1 MLIRMC
7 VALLLVPGLC
17 PADESP
23 LFANDTPLDLVF
35 EFPVNTIIRN
45 ADDRPVVEGRVH
57 YTDEN
62 GQPVSVNM
70 TMTTRGKSRLEYC
83 NFPPL
88 SANFKKQEREDTL
101 FDEQK
106 KVKIATHCRNGDT
119 FVRYLLQEHGI
130 YRAFNAVTD
139 TSFRVR
145 LVNATYRDSEG
156 KKKDINTYAFLIEA
170 DNEVA
175 DRLGMKTYDVSIINP
190 AQLDTRHASQ
200 FALFQYLI
208 ANTDW
213 SMTKG
218 PGDEGCCHNGK
229 VLITPGSAD
238 GWVILPYDFDQSG
251 IINTKYSLPAE
262 GLNIRSVRQR
272 VYRGRCINLDQLDAT
287 IALFNDR
294 RSKIESALMPESIP
308 EGYRE
313 STRKYIDEFYQ
324 VINDPLKREQH
335 IENRC
340 LGG

>member
-1 MLIRMC
+1 MLLR
-7 VALLLVPGLC
+7 VSVVLLLVPGLC

-23 LFANDTPLDLVF
+23 LFASAAPLDLVF
-35 EFPVNTIIRN
+35 EFPVNTITRK
-45 ADDRPVVEGRVH
+45 ADERPVVEGRVL
-57 YTDEN
+57 YTDES

-83 NFPPL
+83 TFPPL
-88 SANFKKQEREDTL
+88 SVNFKKQERQDTL

-130 YRAFNAVTD
+130 YRAFNVVTE

-145 LVNATYRDSEG
+145 LINATYRDSEG
-156 KKKDINTYAFLIEA
+156 KKKDIRAYAFFIES

-175 DRLGMKTYDVSIINP
+175 DRLGMKTQDVSIINP
-190 AQLDTRHASQ
+190 GQLETRHASQ

-213 SMTKG
+213 STIKG

-229 VLITPGSAD
+229 VLVPPGSEL
-238 GWVILPYDFDQSG
+238 GWVVLPYDFDQSG
-251 IINTKYSLPAE
+251 IINTKYSMPADE
-262 GLNIRSVRQR
+262 LGIRSVRQR
-272 VYRGRCINLDQLDAT
+272 VFRGRCINMDQLDAT
-287 IALFNDR
+287 IVLFNDG
-294 RSKIESALMPESIP
+294 RSMIESALLPDGLSA
-308 EGYRE
+308 GFRE
-313 STRKYIDEFYQ
+313 STSKYIDEFYQ
-324 VINDPLKREQH
+324 IINNPLMREQH
-335 IENRC
+335 IENQC